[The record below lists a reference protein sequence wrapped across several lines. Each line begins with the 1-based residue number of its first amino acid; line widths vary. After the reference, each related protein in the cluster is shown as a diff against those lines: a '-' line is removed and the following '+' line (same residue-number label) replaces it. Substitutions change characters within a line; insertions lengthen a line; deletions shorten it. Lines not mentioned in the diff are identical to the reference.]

1 VDYPG
6 VNGSVT
12 RKWILGRGTDAVTVD
27 QCS

>member
-1 VDYPG
+1 MDYPG

-27 QCS
+27 